1 MELFFIHL
9 LKSSSIL
16 LLFLLSYYLFL
27 RKETFFNGN
36 RLFLISG
43 LIIAVVLPFITITKI
58 VLVEPTPLTQND
70 LYMIEEVVSN
80 ANTISSFNWTS
91 LLIVMYILGVLFFTV
106 KLLIQLS
113 TIKKIKKT
121 SDIIEDDDFYHVK
134 TKKQISPFS
143 FFKHIFYFPK
153 QFEGEELHTIIEHE
167 KVHARELHSIDIL
180 LTEILFIILW
190 FNPIIWF
197 YRIILKQNLEFL
209 ADAKTCALNQDKKN
223 YQYLMLKQALG
234 NHNISIANPFY
245 NSIIKKRIV
254 MLNQNQSRSVN
265 RLKLLLVLPFLGLFL
280 FGFNT
285 KEVVKFSEA
294 PASKF
299 FKNEQTPT
307 FVSPLKQ
314 EDIERITFGFGETN
328 TAAGVKFHN
337 GIDLVGQAGKDVM
350 ASADG
355 IVKIATQ
362 SEENGNYIVI
372 DHNDGYSTKYLH
384 LKDRKVAEGEK
395 VKSGKTIGHVGNTGK
410 STGPHLHFEI
420 LKSNKALNPASF
432 IPFKESNTIGH
443 TEKNSIPNKKSYS
456 KTIKTIELKIDKNTT
471 NESLEKMKSDLAKDG
486 ADFSYTVVRNS
497 SKEIIDISIQITGK
511 GTNGKKFNGNYNTS
525 SDTPINPI
533 TILYDDESNAVSFWN
548 SNSSFNRFTKNKS
561 SNAMVWIDSNEDGD
575 NPKQIEIKKV
585 NGKKII
591 TVDGKEIDE
600 EELEDMNIFIDKD
613 GKSKNMKFFINSE
626 YEEDEEGNG
635 GVFIIKNDDNNQT
648 KIKVRSSFSDDENE
662 PLIYIDGKEAT
673 RNQMVDL
680 KTNKIKSV
688 HVLKGTS
695 AKEKYGE
702 LGSDGVVE
710 VTTKNQ
716 KKIIVV
722 GKSTDVETKEDENVF
737 VIDTDNAGDYNNNL
751 KFVSKGP
758 KPMFIVDGE
767 EVKKLKNTNPDEIES
782 INVLKGKAARKKY
795 GRKGKNGV
803 VEIITKEK
811 N

>member
-1 MELFFIHL
+1 MEPFFIHL

-43 LIIAVVLPFITITKI
+43 LIIAIVLPFITITKTI
-58 VLVEPTPLTQND
+58 LVAPAPLVQND
-70 LYMIEEVVSN
+70 LYMIEEVVAN
-80 ANTISSFNWTS
+80 ANSTASFNWTS
-91 LLIVMYILGVLFFTV
+91 LVLTIYLLGVLYFAV

-121 SDIIEDDDFYHVK
+121 SDIIEDDNFYHVK

-153 QFEGEELHTIIEHE
+153 QFEGKELRTIIEHE

-197 YRIILKQNLEFL
+197 YRIIIKQNLEFL
-209 ADAKTCALNQDKKN
+209 ADAKTCALDQDKKN

-254 MLNQNQSRSVN
+254 MLNQNQSKSIN

-285 KEVVKFSEA
+285 KEVLKFSE
-294 PASKF
+294 
-299 FKNEQTPT
+299 PT
-307 FVSPLKQ
+307 HAAETHLAEELPEFISPLKQ
-314 EDIERITFGFGETN
+314 EDIERVTFGFGETN
-328 TAAGVKFHN
+328 TAIGVKFHN
-337 GIDLVGQAGKDVM
+337 GIDLVGRAGKNVM

-355 IVKIATQ
+355 IVKKATEN
-362 SEENGNYIVI
+362 EENGNYVVI
-372 DHNDGYSTKYLH
+372 EHSEGYSTKYMH
-384 LKDRKVAEGEK
+384 LRDRNVTPGEK
-395 VKSGKTIGHVGNTGK
+395 VSSGKTIGHVGNTGK

-420 LKSNKALNPASF
+420 LKKDKPVNPASF
-432 IPFKESNTIGH
+432 IPFKTTKDEVQKQ
-443 TEKNSIPNKKSYS
+443 KNSSQKKPSYS
-456 KTIKTIELKIDKNTT
+456 KTVKTIELKIDKNTT
-471 NESLEKMKSDLAKDG
+471 DESLEKMKSGLAKD
-486 ADFSYTVVRNS
+486 ATDFSYTVVRNS
-497 SKEIIDISIQITGK
+497 NKEIIDISIQITGT

-548 SNSSFNRFTKNKS
+548 SKSTFNKYNKNQ
-561 SNAMVWIDSNEDGD
+561 NTMVWIDSDDED
-575 NPKQIEIKKV
+575 NPKQVEIKKI

-591 TVDGKEIDE
+591 IVDGKEIDE
-600 EELEDMNIFIDKD
+600 EELEDMNIFINKD
-613 GKSKNMKFFINSE
+613 GKSKNMKLFLSSE
-626 YEEDEEGNG
+626 YQEGNQGNG
-635 GVFIIKNDDNNQT
+635 GVFIIENDDDGE
-648 KIKVRSSFSDDENE
+648 KD
-662 PLIYIDGKEAT
+662 PLIYIDGKKST
-673 RNQMVDL
+673 KKQMANL
-680 KTNKIKSV
+680 KSKKIKSV
-688 HVLKGTS
+688 NVLKGKS
-695 AKEKYGE
+695 AKEKYGK
-702 LGSDGVVE
+702 LASDGVVE
-710 VTTKNQ
+710 VITKD
-716 KKIIVV
+716 KSEVIIFENS
-722 GKSTDVETKEDENVF
+722 GDIEIKEDENVF
-737 VIDTDNAGDYNNNL
+737 VIDTDRAGDYDNYI
-751 KFVSKGP
+751 KFASKGP
-758 KPMFIVDGE
+758 KPIFIVDGK
-767 EVKKLKNTNPDEIES
+767 EVKKIKNTNPNEIES

>member
-1 MELFFIHL
+1 MEPFFIHL

-43 LIIAVVLPFITITKI
+43 LMVAIVLPFITITKTI
-58 VLVEPTPLTQND
+58 LVAPAPLVQND
-70 LYMIEEVVSN
+70 LYMIEEIATN
-80 ANTISSFNWTS
+80 ANSTASFNWTS
-91 LLIVMYILGVLFFTV
+91 LILTIYLLGALYFAV

-121 SDIIEDDDFYHVK
+121 SDIIEDDNFYHVK

-153 QFEGEELHTIIEHE
+153 QFEGTELRTIIEHE

-197 YRIILKQNLEFL
+197 YRIIIKQNLEFL
-209 ADAKTCALNQDKKN
+209 ADAKTCALDQDKKN

-254 MLNQNQSRSVN
+254 MLNQNQSKSIN

-285 KEVVKFSEA
+285 KEVLKFSEPTRA
-294 PASKF
+294 
-299 FKNEQTPT
+299 ETPLAEELPE
-307 FVSPLKQ
+307 FISPLKQ
-314 EDIERITFGFGETN
+314 EDIERVTFGFGETN
-328 TAAGVKFHN
+328 TATGVKFHN
-337 GIDLVGQAGKDVM
+337 GIDLVGRAGKNVM

-355 IVKIATQ
+355 IVKKATEN
-362 SEENGNYIVI
+362 EENGNYVVI
-372 DHNDGYSTKYLH
+372 EHSEGYSTKYMH
-384 LKDRKVAEGEK
+384 LRDRNVTPGEK
-395 VKSGKTIGHVGNTGK
+395 VSSGKTIGHVGNTGK

-420 LKSNKALNPASF
+420 LKKDKPVNPASF
-432 IPFKESNTIGH
+432 IPFKTTKNEVQKQ
-443 TEKNSIPNKKSYS
+443 KNSSPKKPNYS
-456 KTIKTIELKIDKNTT
+456 QTVKTIELKIDKKTT
-471 NESLEKMKSDLAKDG
+471 DESLEKMKTDLAKEG

-497 SKEIIDISIQITGK
+497 SKEIIDISIQITGTR
-511 GTNGKKFNGNYNTS
+511 TNGKKFNSNYNTS
-525 SDTPINPI
+525 SDTPINPF

-548 SNSSFNRFTKNKS
+548 SKSTFNKFNKNQ
-561 SNAMVWIDSNEDGD
+561 NTMVWIDSDDED
-575 NPKQIEIKKV
+575 NPKQIEIKKI
-585 NGKKII
+585 NDKKII

-600 EELEDMNIFIDKD
+600 EELEDMKIFINKD
-613 GKSKNMKFFINSE
+613 GKSNNMKFYIDSD
-626 YEEDEEGNG
+626 YDDSQDGNG
-635 GVFIIKNDDNNQT
+635 GVFIIKDDEDNQT
-648 KIKVRSSFSDDENE
+648 KIKVRSSYSDDDEKD
-662 PLIYIDGKEAT
+662 PLIYIDGKKAT
-673 RNQMVDL
+673 KKQMAKL
-680 KTNKIKSV
+680 KSNKIKSV
-688 HVLKGTS
+688 NVLKGKA
-695 AKEKYGE
+695 AKKKYGK
-702 LGSDGVVE
+702 LANDGVVE
-710 VTTKNQ
+710 VITKNN
-716 KKIIVV
+716 KKVIVI
-722 GKSTDVETKEDENVF
+722 GNSNDTEASEDENVF
-737 VIDTDNAGDYNNNL
+737 VINTDEAGDYDNDL
-751 KFVSKGP
+751 KFVSNGP
-758 KPMFIVDGE
+758 RPIFIVDGKQ
-767 EVKKLKNTNPDEIES
+767 VKKLKNTNPDEIES

-795 GRKGKNGV
+795 GKKGKNGV